1 MFTILKSKKI
11 DHKKTSLLWHESIF
25 LKISRAKKNSITLVV
40 KVFFQQVI
48 IIKLLLKILKCK
60 IIGDW
65 NGWLVSWLSIH
76 NVSDLFYIIIF
87 SPPFL

>member
-1 MFTILKSKKI
+1 MAYK
-11 DHKKTSLLWHESIF
+11 DYGSIMSQKF
-25 LKISRAKKNSITLVV
+25 QIGIPRWKKNSLTLVV
-40 KVFFQQVI
+40 KVFQQVI

-76 NVSDLFYIIIF
+76 NVSDLFYVIIF